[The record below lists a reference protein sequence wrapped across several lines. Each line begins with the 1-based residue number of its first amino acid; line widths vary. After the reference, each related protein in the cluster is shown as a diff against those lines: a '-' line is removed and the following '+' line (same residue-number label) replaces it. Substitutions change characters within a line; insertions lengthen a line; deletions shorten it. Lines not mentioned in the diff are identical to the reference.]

1 VVPPS
6 VPLAGPVPE
15 QVQSDGLFRLTN
27 DVFKLGRATSGAVK
41 NMTKYVFL
49 PSLAL
54 FLFSCTLLAQEEH
67 HHIQALENV
76 GNVSFPITCDQSV
89 QKKFERGVALLH
101 SFWYEEAQK
110 SFKEVLDQ
118 DPHCAIA
125 YWGQAMSIYRPLW
138 NRPTASDLQN
148 GRKLIQVAQTFDGNS
163 RRERDYI
170 DALAVFYG
178 DDNRDYQK
186 RSADYCDVMRKL
198 FSQYPKDR
206 EAAVFYALALL
217 GSQPDNDAKLEN
229 SRKAIAILAK
239 LFKEQPNHPGAA
251 HYLIHAA
258 DNPHLADLGL
268 SAARRYA
275 QIAPASPHA
284 LHMPS
289 HIFARLGLWQEDI
302 QSNLA
307 SIAATRQSSGMHV
320 GAEHQIHA
328 MDFLEYAY
336 LQIGEN
342 NKAKAVVEN
351 LADIREDAVDPG
363 LDGYLD
369 GMRAHLPAMYALE
382 THQWKEALALQP
394 PAGAEASSKAIT
406 YWARAVA
413 AGHLR
418 DVAAARDAVEQYD
431 AMLDTVRKS
440 SRPYRADFM
449 STNGSEAR
457 AWLVFAE
464 GKNDEALRLLRS
476 VADKQDA
483 EGKGEVELPAREM
496 LGDMLVEIN
505 RLREALAEYEK
516 SLNTDPNRFNGL
528 YGAARSAELL
538 QQPRTAAR
546 YYAQLLKNCEAPSQ
560 RPELSHAKELLAR
573 N

>member
-1 VVPPS
+1 
-6 VPLAGPVPE
+6 
-15 QVQSDGLFRLTN
+15 
-27 DVFKLGRATSGAVK
+27 
-41 NMTKYVFL
+41 MTKCVL
-49 PSLAL
+49 LLSWASLI
-54 FLFSCTLLAQEEH
+54 FSCPLLAQEGH
-67 HHIQALENV
+67 HHSEPLEKI
-76 GNVSFPITCDQSV
+76 GTVSFPITCDHSV
-89 QKKFERGVALLH
+89 QKEFERGLALLH

-110 SFKEVLDQ
+110 SFKEVIDQ

-148 GRKLIQVAQTFDGNS
+148 GRKLIQAAQTIDGDS
-163 RRERDYI
+163 QRERDYI
-170 DALAVFYG
+170 DSLAVFYG
-178 DDNRDYQK
+178 GDNRDYQE
-186 RSADYCDVMRKL
+186 RSTDYCHVMHRL
-198 FSQYPKDR
+198 FIRYPGDR

-217 GSQPDNDAKLEN
+217 GSQPENDSKLEN
-229 SRKAIAILAK
+229 AKTAIAILAE
-239 LFKEQPNHPGAA
+239 LFKEAPDHPGAA

-258 DNPHLADLGL
+258 DNPHLAALGL
-268 SAARRYA
+268 TAARRYA

-307 SIAATRQSSGMHV
+307 SIAATNQSSGMHV

-342 NKAKAVVEN
+342 SKAKAIFDQ
-351 LADIREDAVDPG
+351 LATIHAGDVDPG

-369 GMRAHLPAMYALE
+369 RMGAHLPAMYALE
-382 THQWKEALALQP
+382 TRQWKEALALQP
-394 PAGAEASSKAIT
+394 PAGAKPSAQAIT

-418 DVAAARDAVEQYD
+418 DVAAARDAVLQYD

-440 SRPYRADFM
+440 SRPHRADYLGA
-449 STNGSEAR
+449 NRDEAH

-464 GKNDEALRLLRS
+464 GKNDQALSLLRS

-496 LGDMLVEIN
+496 LGDMLLEIN

-528 YGAARSAELL
+528 HGASRSAELL
-538 QQPRTAAR
+538 QQRRTAVR
-546 YYAQLLKNCEAPSQ
+546 YSAQLLENCEASSQ
-560 RPELSHAKELLAR
+560 RPELSHAKEVLASK
-573 N
+573 

>member
-1 VVPPS
+1 
-6 VPLAGPVPE
+6 
-15 QVQSDGLFRLTN
+15 
-27 DVFKLGRATSGAVK
+27 
-41 NMTKYVFL
+41 MTKYGFL
-49 PSLAL
+49 LCLASLL
-54 FLFSCTLLAQEEH
+54 FPWPLLAQEEH
-67 HHIQALENV
+67 HHTESLERI
-76 GNVSFPITCDQSV
+76 GKVSFPITCNQSV
-89 QKKFERGVALLH
+89 QKEFERGLALLH

-110 SFKEVLDQ
+110 SFKEVIDQ
-118 DPHCAIA
+118 DPQCAIA

-148 GRKLIQVAQTFDGNS
+148 GRKLIQTAQTIDGNS
-163 RRERDYI
+163 QRERDYI
-170 DALAVFYG
+170 DSLAVFYG
-178 DDNRDYQK
+178 DDNRDYEK
-186 RSADYCDVMRKL
+186 RSADYCHVMQRL
-198 FSQYPKDR
+198 FTRYPEDR
-206 EAAVFYALALL
+206 EAAVFYALSLL
-217 GSQPDNDAKLEN
+217 GSQSDNDSKLEN
-229 SRKAIAILAK
+229 PKKAIAILAE
-239 LFKEQPNHPGAA
+239 LFKEAPDHPGAA

-258 DNPHLADLGL
+258 DNPHLAALGL
-268 SAARRYA
+268 PAARRYA

-307 SIAATRQSSGMHV
+307 SIAAARQPSGMHV

-342 NKAKAVVEN
+342 NNAKAIVDQ
-351 LADIREDAVDPG
+351 LATIREDDVDPG
-363 LDGYLD
+363 LDGYL
-369 GMRAHLPAMYALE
+369 GRMRAHLPAMYALE
-382 THQWKEALALQP
+382 THHWKEALALQP
-394 PAGAEASSKAIT
+394 PAGAEPSSQAIT

-413 AGHLR
+413 AGHLH
-418 DVAAARDAVEQYD
+418 DVLAARAAVQQYE
-431 AMLDTVRKS
+431 AMVDTVRKS
-440 SRPYRADFM
+440 SGPYQADYM
-449 STNGSEAR
+449 STNGVEAH
-457 AWLVFAE
+457 AWLVLDE
-464 GKNDEALRLLRS
+464 GKIDDAVSLLRS

-496 LGDMLVEIN
+496 LGDMLFGIN

-538 QQPRTAAR
+538 QQPRTSAR
-546 YYAQLLKNCEAPSQ
+546 YYAELLKNRDTPSQ
-560 RPELSHAKELLAR
+560 RPELSDAKEFLAR

>member
-1 VVPPS
+1 
-6 VPLAGPVPE
+6 
-15 QVQSDGLFRLTN
+15 
-27 DVFKLGRATSGAVK
+27 
-41 NMTKYVFL
+41 MTKYVFL
-49 PSLAL
+49 LSLAL
-54 FLFSCTLLAQEEH
+54 VLSSWPLLAQEEH
-67 HHIQALENV
+67 RHTESLEKI
-76 GNVSFPITCDQSV
+76 GNVSFPITCNQSV
-89 QKKFERGVALLH
+89 QEEFERGLALLH

-110 SFKEVLDQ
+110 SFKKVLDQ

-125 YWGQAMSIYRPLW
+125 YWGHAMSIYRPLW

-148 GRKLIQVAQTFDGNS
+148 GRKLIQVAQTIDANS
-163 RRERDYI
+163 QRERDYI

-186 RSADYCDVMRKL
+186 RSADYCNVMQKL
-198 FSQYPKDR
+198 FARYPKDR
-206 EAAVFYALALL
+206 EAAVFYALSLL
-217 GSQPDNDAKLEN
+217 GSQPDNDTELEN
-229 SRKAIAILAK
+229 PKKAIAILAE
-239 LFKEQPNHPGAA
+239 LFKEAPDHPGVA

-258 DNPHLADLGL
+258 DNPRLAILGL
-268 SAARRYA
+268 AAARRYA

-307 SIAATRQSSGMHV
+307 SIAATSQSSGMHI

-342 NKAKAVVEN
+342 NKAKAVVDQ
-351 LADIREDAVDPG
+351 LATIHADDVDPG
-363 LDGYLD
+363 LDGYRD
-369 GMRAHLPAMYALE
+369 RMRAHLPAMYALE
-382 THQWKEALALQP
+382 THHWKEALALQP
-394 PAGAEASSKAIT
+394 PAGAEPSSQAIT

-418 DVAAARDAVEQYD
+418 DVPTARAAVQQYD

-440 SRPYRADFM
+440 SRPHQADYM
-449 STNGSEAR
+449 STNGVEAH
-457 AWLVFAE
+457 AWLIFTE
-464 GKNDEALRLLRS
+464 GKIDEALSLLRS

-496 LGDMLVEIN
+496 LGDMLLEMS
-505 RLREALAEYEK
+505 RSRDALAEYEK
-516 SLNTDPNRFNGL
+516 SLKTDPNRFNGV

-538 QQPRTAAR
+538 QEPRTAAA
-546 YYAQLLKNCEAPSQ
+546 YYAQLLKNCEIRSQ

>member
-1 VVPPS
+1 
-6 VPLAGPVPE
+6 
-15 QVQSDGLFRLTN
+15 
-27 DVFKLGRATSGAVK
+27 
-41 NMTKYVFL
+41 MTKYVFL
-49 PSLAL
+49 LSLAL
-54 FLFSCTLLAQEEH
+54 VLSSWPLLAQEEH
-67 HHIQALENV
+67 HHTESLEKI
-76 GNVSFPITCDQSV
+76 GNVSFPITCNQSV
-89 QKKFERGVALLH
+89 QEEFERGLALLH

-110 SFKEVLDQ
+110 SFKKVLDQ

-125 YWGQAMSIYRPLW
+125 YWGHAMSIYRPLW
-138 NRPTASDLQN
+138 NRPTPSDLQN
-148 GRKLIQVAQTFDGNS
+148 GRKLIQVAQTIDANS
-163 RRERDYI
+163 QRERDYI

-186 RSADYCDVMRKL
+186 RSADYCNVMQKL
-198 FSQYPKDR
+198 FARYPKDR
-206 EAAVFYALALL
+206 EAAVFYALSLL
-217 GSQPDNDAKLEN
+217 GSQPDNDTELEN
-229 SRKAIAILAK
+229 PKKAIAILAE
-239 LFKEQPNHPGAA
+239 LFKEAPDHPGVA

-258 DNPHLADLGL
+258 DNPRLAILGL
-268 SAARRYA
+268 AAARRYA

-307 SIAATRQSSGMHV
+307 SIAATSQSSGMHI

-342 NKAKAVVEN
+342 NKAKAVVDQ
-351 LADIREDAVDPG
+351 LATIHADDVDPG

-369 GMRAHLPAMYALE
+369 RMRAHLPAMYALE
-382 THQWKEALALQP
+382 THHWKEALALQP
-394 PAGAEASSKAIT
+394 PAGAEPSSQAIT

-418 DVAAARDAVEQYD
+418 DVPAARVAVQQYD

-440 SRPYRADFM
+440 SRPHQADYM
-449 STNGSEAR
+449 STNGGEAH
-457 AWLVFAE
+457 AWLIFTE
-464 GKNDEALRLLRS
+464 GKIDEALSLLRS

-496 LGDMLVEIN
+496 LGDMLLEMS
-505 RLREALAEYEK
+505 RSRDALAEYEK
-516 SLNTDPNRFNGL
+516 SLKTDPNRFNGV

-538 QQPRTAAR
+538 QEPRTAAA
-546 YYAQLLKNCEAPSQ
+546 YYAQLLKNCEIRSQ

>member
-1 VVPPS
+1 
-6 VPLAGPVPE
+6 
-15 QVQSDGLFRLTN
+15 
-27 DVFKLGRATSGAVK
+27 
-41 NMTKYVFL
+41 MTKYGFL
-49 PSLAL
+49 LSLASL
-54 FLFSCTLLAQEEH
+54 LFSFPLLAQEEH
-67 HHIQALENV
+67 QHTEPLEKI
-76 GNVSFPITCDQSV
+76 GKVSFPITCDQSV
-89 QKKFERGVALLH
+89 QKEFERGLALLH

-110 SFKEVLDQ
+110 SFKEVIDQ

-148 GRKLIQVAQTFDGNS
+148 GRKLIQAAQTIEGNS
-163 RRERDYI
+163 QRERDYT
-170 DALAVFYG
+170 DALAVFYA

-186 RSADYCDVMRKL
+186 RSADYCNVMQKL
-198 FSQYPKDR
+198 FARYPKDR
-206 EAAVFYALALL
+206 EAAVFYALSLL
-217 GSQPDNDAKLEN
+217 GSQPDNDTTLEN
-229 SRKAIAILAK
+229 PKKAIAILAE
-239 LFKEQPNHPGAA
+239 LFKEEPNHPGVA
-251 HYLIHAA
+251 HYLVHAS

-268 SAARRYA
+268 PAARRYS

-307 SIAATRQSSGMHV
+307 SIAATRQSHGMHV

-328 MDFLEYAY
+328 MDFLEYGY

-342 NKAKAVVEN
+342 IKARAVVDQ
-351 LADIREDAVDPG
+351 LATIHADDVDPG

-369 GMRAHLPAMYALE
+369 RMRAHLPAMYALE

-394 PAGAEASSKAIT
+394 PAGAEPSSQAIT

-418 DVAAARDAVEQYD
+418 DVPGARAAVQQYD
-431 AMLDTVRKS
+431 AMLNTARKS
-440 SRPYRADFM
+440 SRSYQADYM
-449 STNGSEAR
+449 STNGVEAH

-464 GKNDEALRLLRS
+464 GKIDEALSLLRS

-496 LGDMLVEIN
+496 LGDMLFGTN

-516 SLNTDPNRFNGL
+516 SLDTDPNRFNGL

-538 QQPRTAAR
+538 QLSQTAAR
-546 YYAQLLKNCEAPSQ
+546 YYAQLLKNCDAPSQ
-560 RPELSHAKELLAR
+560 RPELSHAKALAAKD
-573 N
+573 

>member
-1 VVPPS
+1 
-6 VPLAGPVPE
+6 
-15 QVQSDGLFRLTN
+15 
-27 DVFKLGRATSGAVK
+27 
-41 NMTKYVFL
+41 MTKYVSL
-49 PSLAL
+49 LSLASVL
-54 FLFSCTLLAQEEH
+54 LSCPLLAQEEH
-67 HHIQALENV
+67 HHTQPLGRIGQ
-76 GNVSFPITCDQSV
+76 VSFPITCDQSV
-89 QKKFERGVALLH
+89 QKEFDRGLALLH
-101 SFWYEEAQK
+101 SFWCEEAQK

-148 GRKLIQVAQTFDGNS
+148 DRKLIQLGQSIDGNS
-163 RRERDYI
+163 RRERNYI

-186 RSADYCDVMRKL
+186 RSADYCDVMQKL
-198 FSQYPKDR
+198 FAQYPKDR
-206 EAAVFYALALL
+206 EAAVFYALSLL
-217 GSQPDNDAKLEN
+217 GLQSENDTELEN
-229 SRKAIAILAK
+229 PRKAIAILAK
-239 LFKEQPNHPGAA
+239 LFKEEPNHPGVA

-258 DNPHLADLGL
+258 DNRHLADLGL
-268 SAARRYA
+268 PAARRYA

-307 SIAATRQSSGMHV
+307 SIAAARQSSGMRV

-342 NKAKAVVEN
+342 NKAKAIVDQ
-351 LADIREDAVDPG
+351 LATIRKDDVDPG

-369 GMRAHLPAMYALE
+369 RMRAHLPAMYALE
-382 THQWKEALALQP
+382 THQWKEAQALSP
-394 PAGAEASSKAIT
+394 PAGAEPSSQAIT

-418 DVAAARDAVEQYD
+418 DVAAARDAVQQYD
-431 AMLDTVRKS
+431 AMLDAVRKS
-440 SRPYRADFM
+440 SSPYKADYM
-449 STNGSEAR
+449 GTNGGEAH

-464 GKNDEALRLLRS
+464 GKNDEALSLLRS

-496 LGDMLVEIN
+496 LGDMLLEIN

-528 YGAARSAELL
+528 DGAARSAELL
-538 QQPRTAAR
+538 QQPQTAAP
-546 YYAQLLKNCEAPSQ
+546 YYKQLLKNCEAPSQ

>member
-1 VVPPS
+1 
-6 VPLAGPVPE
+6 
-15 QVQSDGLFRLTN
+15 
-27 DVFKLGRATSGAVK
+27 
-41 NMTKYVFL
+41 MTKYVFL
-49 PSLAL
+49 LSLASL
-54 FLFSCTLLAQEEH
+54 LLSFPLLAQEGH
-67 HHIQALENV
+67 HHTEPLEKI
-76 GNVSFPITCDQSV
+76 GKVSFPITYDQSV
-89 QKKFERGVALLH
+89 QKEFERGLALLH

-110 SFKEVLDQ
+110 SFKEVLAQ

-148 GRKLIQVAQTFDGNS
+148 GRKFIQVAQTIDGNS
-163 RRERDYI
+163 QRERDYI
-170 DALAVFYG
+170 DALAVFYA

-186 RSADYCDVMRKL
+186 RSADYCHAMEKL
-198 FSQYPKDR
+198 FAQYPKDR
-206 EAAVFYALALL
+206 EAAVFYALSLL
-217 GSQPDNDAKLEN
+217 GSQPDNDTNLEN
-229 SRKAIAILAK
+229 PKKAIAILAE
-239 LFKEQPNHPGAA
+239 LFKEEPSHPGVA

-268 SAARRYA
+268 PAARRYA

-342 NKAKAVVEN
+342 NKAKAVVDQ
-351 LADIREDAVDPG
+351 LAAIREDEVDPG

-369 GMRAHLPAMYALE
+369 RMRAHLPAMYALE

-394 PAGAEASSKAIT
+394 PAGAEPSAQAIT

-418 DVAAARDAVEQYD
+418 DVAAARDAVLQYD

-440 SRPYRADFM
+440 SRSYEADYM
-449 STNGSEAR
+449 STNHDEAH

-464 GKNDEALRLLRS
+464 GNNDQALSLLRS

-483 EGKGEVELPAREM
+483 KGKGEVELPAREM
-496 LGDMLVEIN
+496 IGDMLLEIN
-505 RLREALAEYEK
+505 RLREALAEFEK
-516 SLNTDPNRFNGL
+516 SLSTDPNRFNGL
-528 YGAARSAELL
+528 HGAARSAELL
-538 QQPRTAAR
+538 QQPRISAPYNSSKTVSRPRSAPNCR
-546 YYAQLLKNCEAPSQ
+546 TPKNSSPVISRILILASQ
-560 RPELSHAKELLAR
+560 KFSSY
-573 N
+573 

>member
-1 VVPPS
+1 
-6 VPLAGPVPE
+6 
-15 QVQSDGLFRLTN
+15 
-27 DVFKLGRATSGAVK
+27 VK
-41 NMTKYVFL
+41 EMTKSVL
-49 PSLAL
+49 LLSLASL
-54 FLFSCTLLAQEEH
+54 LFSWPLLAQEEH
-67 HHIQALENV
+67 HHTEPLEKI
-76 GNVSFPITCDQSV
+76 GRVSFPITCDQSV
-89 QKKFERGVALLH
+89 QKEFERGLALLH

-110 SFKEVLDQ
+110 SFKEVIDQ

-148 GRKLIQVAQTFDGNS
+148 GRKLIQAAQTIDGNS
-163 RRERDYI
+163 QRERDYI
-170 DALAVFYG
+170 DSLAVFYG

-186 RSADYCDVMRKL
+186 RSADYCHVMQRL
-198 FSQYPKDR
+198 FTRYPEDR
-206 EAAVFYALALL
+206 EAAVFYALSLL
-217 GSQPDNDAKLEN
+217 GSQPDNDSKLEN
-229 SRKAIAILAK
+229 PKRAIAILAE
-239 LFKEQPNHPGAA
+239 LFKEAPDHPGVA

-258 DNPHLADLGL
+258 DNPHLAALGL
-268 SAARRYA
+268 PAARRYA

-307 SIAATRQSSGMHV
+307 SIAATNQSSGMHV

-342 NKAKAVVEN
+342 NNAKAIVDQ
-351 LADIREDAVDPG
+351 LATIREDDVDPG
-363 LDGYLD
+363 LDGYLG

-382 THQWKEALALQP
+382 THHWKEALALQP
-394 PAGAEASSKAIT
+394 PAGAEPSSQAIT

-413 AGHLR
+413 AGHLH
-418 DVAAARDAVEQYD
+418 DVLAARAAVQQYD
-431 AMLDTVRKS
+431 AMVDTVRKS
-440 SRPYRADFM
+440 SRPYQADYM
-449 STNGSEAR
+449 STNGVEAH

-464 GKNDEALRLLRS
+464 GKIDEALSLLRS

-496 LGDMLVEIN
+496 LGDMLLGIN

-538 QQPRTAAR
+538 QQPRTSAR
-546 YYAQLLKNCEAPSQ
+546 YYAELLKNRDAPSQ
-560 RPELSHAKELLAR
+560 RPELSDAKEFLAR

>member
-1 VVPPS
+1 
-6 VPLAGPVPE
+6 
-15 QVQSDGLFRLTN
+15 
-27 DVFKLGRATSGAVK
+27 
-41 NMTKYVFL
+41 MTKCVFL
-49 PSLAL
+49 LILASLP
-54 FLFSCTLLAQEEH
+54 FSFALLAQEEH
-67 HHIQALENV
+67 QHTEPLEKI
-76 GNVSFPITCDQSV
+76 GKVSFPITCNQSV
-89 QKKFERGVALLH
+89 QKEFERGLALLH
-101 SFWYEEAQK
+101 SFWYEETQK
-110 SFKEVLDQ
+110 SFKEVTDQ

-148 GRKLIQVAQTFDGNS
+148 GRKLIQVAQTIDGNS
-163 RRERDYI
+163 QRERDYI

-186 RSADYCDVMRKL
+186 RSADYCHAMQKL
-198 FSQYPKDR
+198 FAQYPKDR
-206 EAAVFYALALL
+206 EAAVFYALSLL
-217 GSQPDNDAKLEN
+217 GSQPDNDSKLEN
-229 SRKAIAILAK
+229 PKKAIAILAE
-239 LFKEQPNHPGAA
+239 LFKEAPDHPGVA

-258 DNPHLADLGL
+258 DNPHLAALGL
-268 SAARRYA
+268 PAARRYA

-307 SIAATRQSSGMHV
+307 SIAATRKSSGMHV

-328 MDFLEYAY
+328 TDFLEYAY
-336 LQIGEN
+336 LQIAEN
-342 NKAKAVVEN
+342 SKAQAIVDQ
-351 LADIREDAVDPG
+351 LATIHEEDVDPG

-369 GMRAHLPAMYALE
+369 RMRAHLPAMYALE
-382 THQWKEALALQP
+382 THQWKEALSLQP
-394 PAGAEASSKAIT
+394 PPGAEPSAQAIT

-418 DVAAARDAVEQYD
+418 DVAAARDAVLQYD
-431 AMLDTVRKS
+431 AKLDAVRKS
-440 SRPYRADFM
+440 SRPYRADYM
-449 STNGSEAR
+449 TTNRDEAH

-464 GKNDEALRLLRS
+464 GKNDQALSLLRS

-483 EGKGEVELPAREM
+483 VGKGEVELPAREM
-496 LGDMLVEIN
+496 LGDMLLEMS
-505 RLREALAEYEK
+505 RSREALREYEK
-516 SLNTDPNRFNGL
+516 SLKTDPNRFNGL

-538 QQPRTAAR
+538 REPRTAAA
-546 YYAQLLKNCEAPSQ
+546 YYAQLLKNCEMRSQ

>member
-1 VVPPS
+1 MS
-6 VPLAGPVPE
+6 
-15 QVQSDGLFRLTN
+15 R
-27 DVFKLGRATSGAVK
+27 KVK
-41 NMTKYVFL
+41 EMTKNVL
-49 PSLAL
+49 LLSLASL
-54 FLFSCTLLAQEEH
+54 LFSLPLLAQEGHKHTEP
-67 HHIQALENV
+67 LEKI
-76 GNVSFPITCDQSV
+76 GRVSFPITCDQSV
-89 QKKFERGVALLH
+89 QRKFERGLALLH

-110 SFKEVLDQ
+110 SFKDVVDQ

-148 GRKLIQVAQTFDGNS
+148 GRKLIQVAQTLDGDS
-163 RRERDYI
+163 QRERDYI
-170 DALAVFYG
+170 EALAVFYAG
-178 DDNRDYQK
+178 DNREYQK
-186 RSADYCDVMRKL
+186 RSADYCHVMKKL
-198 FSQYPKDR
+198 FAQYPKDR
-206 EAAVFYALALL
+206 EAAVFYALSLL
-217 GSQPDNDAKLEN
+217 GSQPDNDTKLEN
-229 SRKAIAILAK
+229 PKKAIAILAE
-239 LFKEQPNHPGAA
+239 LFKEEPSHPGVA

-258 DNPHLADLGL
+258 DNPHLAELGL
-268 SAARRYA
+268 PAARRYA

-342 NKAKAVVEN
+342 NKAKV
-351 LADIREDAVDPG
+351 LLDQLTTISEDDVDSG

-369 GMRAHLPAMYALE
+369 RMRAHLPAMYALE
-382 THQWKEALALQP
+382 TRQWKEALTLQP
-394 PAGAEASSKAIT
+394 PAGAEPSAQAIT

-418 DVAAARDAVEQYD
+418 DVAAARDAVQQYD

-440 SRPYRADFM
+440 SRPFEADYM
-449 STNGSEAR
+449 SMNGGEAH

-464 GKNDEALRLLRS
+464 GKNDEALSLLRS

-496 LGDMLVEIN
+496 VGDMLLQIN

-516 SLNTDPNRFNGL
+516 SLSTDPNRFNGL

-538 QQPRTAAR
+538 QQPRTAAP
-546 YYAQLLKNCEAPSQ
+546 YYAQLLKNCEEPSQ
-560 RPELSHAKELLAR
+560 RPELSHAKELLGR

>member
-1 VVPPS
+1 MLYFETICVRRHAAESLRLKPKRKNVLLLT
-6 VPLAGPVPE
+6 LA
-15 QVQSDGLFRLTN
+15 SLF
-27 DVFKLGRATSGAVK
+27 
-41 NMTKYVFL
+41 
-49 PSLAL
+49 
-54 FLFSCTLLAQEEH
+54 FSWPILAQEEH
-67 HHIQALENV
+67 HHTEPLEKI
-76 GNVSFPITCDQSV
+76 GKVSFPISCNPSV
-89 QKKFERGVALLH
+89 QEEFERGLALLH
-101 SFWYEEAQK
+101 SFWYEEALK
-110 SFKEVLDQ
+110 SFREVIDQ

-148 GRKLIQVAQTFDGNS
+148 GRKLIQAAQTIDGNS
-163 RRERDYI
+163 QRERDYI
-170 DALAVFYG
+170 DSLAVFYN
-178 DDNRDYQK
+178 DDNRDYKQ
-186 RSADYCDVMRKL
+186 RSADYCRAMQRL
-198 FSQYPKDR
+198 FNRYPEDR
-206 EAAVFYALALL
+206 EAAVFYALSLL
-217 GSQPDNDAKLEN
+217 GSQPDNDSKLEN
-229 SRKAIAILAK
+229 PKRAIAILTE
-239 LFKEQPNHPGAA
+239 LFKEAPDHPGVA

-258 DNPHLADLGL
+258 DNPHLAALGL
-268 SAARRYA
+268 VAARRYA

-307 SIAATRQSSGMHV
+307 SIAAARQPSGMHV

-342 NKAKAVVEN
+342 NNAKAILDR
-351 LADIREDAVDPG
+351 LATIREDDVDPG
-363 LDGYLD
+363 LDGYL
-369 GMRAHLPAMYALE
+369 GRMRAHLPAMYALE

-394 PAGAEASSKAIT
+394 SAGAEPSSQAIT

-418 DVAAARDAVEQYD
+418 DVLAARAAVQQYD
-431 AMLDTVRKS
+431 AIVEIVRKS
-440 SRPYRADFM
+440 SRAYQADYM
-449 STNGSEAR
+449 STNGREAH

-464 GKNDEALRLLRS
+464 GKNEEALSLLRS

-496 LGDMLVEIN
+496 LGDMLLEMS
-505 RLREALAEYEK
+505 RLWEALTEYEK
-516 SLNTDPNRFNGL
+516 SLETDPNRFNGL

-538 QQPRTAAR
+538 ERPRIAAA
-546 YYAQLLKNCEAPSQ
+546 YYAKLLKNCEVSSQ
-560 RPELSHAKELLAR
+560 RSELSHAQELLAK

>member
-1 VVPPS
+1 
-6 VPLAGPVPE
+6 
-15 QVQSDGLFRLTN
+15 
-27 DVFKLGRATSGAVK
+27 
-41 NMTKYVFL
+41 MTKYFFL
-49 PSLAL
+49 LSLASL
-54 FLFSCTLLAQEEH
+54 LFSLSLLEQEGHKHTEP
-67 HHIQALENV
+67 LEKI
-76 GNVSFPITCDQSV
+76 GKVSFPITCDRSV
-89 QKKFERGVALLH
+89 QKEFERGLALLH
-101 SFWYEEAQK
+101 SFWYEEALK
-110 SFKEVLDQ
+110 SFKDVLDQ

-138 NRPTASDLQN
+138 NRPSASDLQN
-148 GRKLIQVAQTFDGNS
+148 GRKFIQVAQTIAGNS
-163 RRERDYI
+163 QRERDYI
-170 DALAVFYG
+170 DALAVFYA

-186 RSADYCDVMRKL
+186 RSADYCHAMQRL
-198 FSQYPKDR
+198 FTQYLKDR
-206 EAAVFYALALL
+206 EAAVFYALSLL
-217 GSQPDNDAKLEN
+217 GSQPNNDTKLEN
-229 SRKAIAILAK
+229 PKKAIAILTE
-239 LFKEQPNHPGAA
+239 LFKEAPDHPGVA

-268 SAARRYA
+268 PAARRYA

-307 SIAATRQSSGMHV
+307 SIAVTRQSTGMHV

-342 NKAKAVVEN
+342 RKAKAIVDQ
-351 LADIREDAVDPG
+351 LATIHEDDVDPG

-369 GMRAHLPAMYALE
+369 RMRAQMPAMYALE
-382 THQWKEALALQP
+382 TRQWKEALVLQP
-394 PAGAEASSKAIT
+394 PAGAEPSAQAIT

-418 DVAAARDAVEQYD
+418 DVTAARDAVLQYD
-431 AMLDTVRKS
+431 AMLDKVRKS
-440 SRPYRADFM
+440 SRPYKADYM
-449 STNGSEAR
+449 STDGGEAH

-464 GKNDEALRLLRS
+464 GKNDEALGLLRS

-496 LGDMLVEIN
+496 LGDLLLDMS
-505 RLREALAEYEK
+505 RLREALAEYQK
-516 SLNTDPNRFNGL
+516 SLSTDPNRFNGL

-538 QQPRTAAR
+538 QQPRTAAA
-546 YYAQLLKNCEAPSQ
+546 YYAQLLKTCEASSQ
-560 RPELSHAKELLAR
+560 RPELSHAKELLAS

>member
-1 VVPPS
+1 
-6 VPLAGPVPE
+6 
-15 QVQSDGLFRLTN
+15 
-27 DVFKLGRATSGAVK
+27 
-41 NMTKYVFL
+41 MTKYVFL
-49 PSLAL
+49 LSLASL
-54 FLFSCTLLAQEEH
+54 LSFRLLAQEEH
-67 HHIQALENV
+67 QRTQPLEKI
-76 GNVSFPITCDQSV
+76 GQVSFPITCDQSV
-89 QKKFERGVALLH
+89 QKEFERGLALLH

-148 GRKLIQVAQTFDGNS
+148 GRKLIQVAQTIDGNS
-163 RRERDYI
+163 QRERDYI
-170 DALAVFYG
+170 DALAVFYA
-178 DDNRDYQK
+178 DDNREYQK
-186 RSADYCDVMRKL
+186 RSADYCHAMQKL
-198 FSQYPKDR
+198 FAQYPKDR
-206 EAAVFYALALL
+206 EAAVFYALSLL
-217 GSQPDNDAKLEN
+217 GSQPDNDTKLEN
-229 SRKAIAILAK
+229 PKKAIAILAE
-239 LFKEQPNHPGAA
+239 LFKEEPSHPGVA

-268 SAARRYA
+268 PAARRYA

-307 SIAATRQSSGMHV
+307 SIAAARQSTAMHV

-328 MDFLEYAY
+328 MDFLVYAY

-342 NKAKAVVEN
+342 NKAKAVADQ
-351 LADIREDAVDPG
+351 LANIHEDDVDPG

-369 GMRAHLPAMYALE
+369 RMRAHLPAMYALE
-382 THQWKEALALQP
+382 THQWKEALTLQP
-394 PAGAEASSKAIT
+394 PAGAEPSAQAIT

-418 DVAAARDAVEQYD
+418 DVAATRAAVLQYD

-440 SRPYRADFM
+440 SRPYEADYM
-449 STNGSEAR
+449 STNQDEAH

-464 GKNDEALRLLRS
+464 GKNDQAFSLLRS
-476 VADKQDA
+476 LADKQDA

-496 LGDMLVEIN
+496 LGDMLLETN
-505 RLREALAEYEK
+505 RLREALAEYKK
-516 SLNTDPNRFNGL
+516 SLETDPNRFNGL
-528 YGAARSAELL
+528 YRAARSAEASG
-538 QQPRTAAR
+538 QAQIAAR
-546 YYAQLLKNCEAPSQ
+546 YYTQLVKNCEDSKSVDRQ
-560 RPELSHAKELLAR
+560 ELTRARALLAK

>member
-1 VVPPS
+1 
-6 VPLAGPVPE
+6 L
-15 QVQSDGLFRLTN
+15 GLI
-27 DVFKLGRATSGAVK
+27 AVK
-41 NMTKYVFL
+41 RGRSMSSNVKEMTKNAL
-49 PSLAL
+49 LLSLASL
-54 FLFSCTLLAQEEH
+54 LFSFPLLAQEGHKHTEP
-67 HHIQALENV
+67 LEKV
-76 GNVSFPITCDQSV
+76 GKVSFSITCDQSV
-89 QKKFERGVALLH
+89 QKEFERGLALLH

-138 NRPTASDLQN
+138 NRPSASDLQN
-148 GRKLIQVAQTFDGNS
+148 GRKLIQVAQTIDGNS
-163 RRERDYI
+163 QRERDYI
-170 DALAVFYG
+170 HALAVFYG

-186 RSADYCDVMRKL
+186 RSADYCHAMQQL
-198 FSQYPKDR
+198 FAQYPKDR
-206 EAAVFYALALL
+206 EAAVFYALSLL
-217 GSQPDNDAKLEN
+217 GSKPDTDTKLEN
-229 SRKAIAILAK
+229 PKKAVAILAE
-239 LFKEQPNHPGAA
+239 LFKEKPSHPGVA

-258 DNPHLADLGL
+258 DNPNLAELGL
-268 SAARRYA
+268 QAARRYA

-307 SIAATRQSSGMHV
+307 SIAATRQSSGMHI

-328 MDFLEYAY
+328 MEFLEYAY

-342 NKAKAVVEN
+342 SKAKAIVDQ
-351 LADIREDAVDPG
+351 LATIQEDDIDPG

-369 GMRAHLPAMYALE
+369 RMRAHLPAMYALE

-394 PAGAEASSKAIT
+394 PAGAEPSAQAIT

-418 DVAAARDAVEQYD
+418 DVAAARDAVRQYD

-440 SRPYRADFM
+440 SRPYEAEYM
-449 STNGSEAR
+449 STNGGETH
-457 AWLVFAE
+457 AWLIFAE
-464 GKNDEALRLLRS
+464 GKNDVAVSLLRS

-496 LGDMLVEIN
+496 LGDMLLEID
-505 RLREALAEYEK
+505 RLREALVEYEK

-528 YGAARSAELL
+528 YGASRSAELL
-538 QQPRTAAR
+538 QQTLTAVR
-546 YYAQLLKNCEAPSQ
+546 YYAQLLKNCEASSQ
-560 RPELSHAKELLAR
+560 RAELSHAKEFLAS

>member
-1 VVPPS
+1 M
-6 VPLAGPVPE
+6 
-15 QVQSDGLFRLTN
+15 TN
-27 DVFKLGRATSGAVK
+27 AAFESIRVCRRAAESLSRKVK
-41 NMTKYVFL
+41 EMTKSVL
-49 PSLAL
+49 LLSLASL
-54 FLFSCTLLAQEEH
+54 LFSWPLLAQEEH
-67 HHIQALENV
+67 HHTEPLEKI
-76 GNVSFPITCDQSV
+76 GKVSFPITCNQSV
-89 QKKFERGVALLH
+89 QKEFERGLALLH

-110 SFKEVLDQ
+110 SFKEVIDQ

-148 GRKLIQVAQTFDGNS
+148 GRKLIQVAQTIDGNS
-163 RRERDYI
+163 QRERDYI
-170 DALAVFYG
+170 DSLAVFYG

-186 RSADYCDVMRKL
+186 RSADYCNAMQRL
-198 FSQYPKDR
+198 FTRYPQDR
-206 EAAVFYALALL
+206 EAAVFYALSLL
-217 GSQPDNDAKLEN
+217 GSQPDNDSKLEN
-229 SRKAIAILAK
+229 PKRAIAILAE
-239 LFKEQPNHPGAA
+239 LFKDAPDHPGVA

-268 SAARRYA
+268 PAARRYA
-275 QIAPASPHA
+275 EIAPVSPHA

-307 SIAATRQSSGMHV
+307 SIAAARQPSGMHV

-342 NKAKAVVEN
+342 NKAKAVVDQ
-351 LADIREDAVDPG
+351 LAAIHADDVDPG
-363 LDGYLD
+363 LDGYL
-369 GMRAHLPAMYALE
+369 GRMRAHLPAMYALE
-382 THQWKEALALQP
+382 THHWKEALALEP
-394 PAGAEASSKAIT
+394 PGGAEASSQAIT

-413 AGHLR
+413 AGHLH
-418 DVAAARDAVEQYD
+418 DVLAARAAVQQYD
-431 AMLDTVRKS
+431 AMVDTIRKS
-440 SRPYRADFM
+440 SRPYQADYM
-449 STNGSEAR
+449 STNGVEAH

-464 GKNDEALRLLRS
+464 GKIDEALSLLRS

-496 LGDMLVEIN
+496 LGDMLLE
-505 RLREALAEYEK
+505 RSRSREALAEYEK
-516 SLNTDPNRFNGL
+516 SLKTDPNRFNGL
-528 YGAARSAELL
+528 YGAALSAELL

-546 YYAQLLKNCEAPSQ
+546 YYAELLKNRDASSQ
-560 RPELSHAKELLAR
+560 RPELSDAKEFLAR

>member
-1 VVPPS
+1 MS
-6 VPLAGPVPE
+6 RKAKE
-15 QVQSDGLFRLTN
+15 MTTN
-27 DVFKLGRATSGAVK
+27 VL
-41 NMTKYVFL
+41 L
-49 PSLAL
+49 LSLASL
-54 FLFSCTLLAQEEH
+54 FFSFPLLAQEGHQHTEP
-67 HHIQALENV
+67 LEKI
-76 GNVSFPITCDQSV
+76 GKVSFTITCDQSV
-89 QKKFERGVALLH
+89 QKEFERGLALLH

-110 SFKEVLDQ
+110 SFKNVLDQ

-125 YWGQAMSIYRPLW
+125 YWGQAMSIYRSLW
-138 NRPTASDLQN
+138 NRPSASDLQN
-148 GRKLIQVAQTFDGNS
+148 GRKLIQVAQTIDGNS
-163 RRERDYI
+163 QRERDYI

-186 RSADYCDVMRKL
+186 RSADYCYVMQKL
-198 FSQYPKDR
+198 FTRYPGDR
-206 EAAVFYALALL
+206 EAAVFYALSLL
-217 GSQPDNDAKLEN
+217 GSQPDNDTQLEN
-229 SRKAIAILAK
+229 PKKAIAVLGE
-239 LFKEQPNHPGAA
+239 LFKEEPSHPGVA

-268 SAARRYA
+268 PAARRYA

-342 NKAKAVVEN
+342 NKAKVVVDQLTTISEG
-351 LADIREDAVDPG
+351 DVDPS
-363 LDGYLD
+363 LDGYWD
-369 GMRAHLPAMYALE
+369 RMRAHLPAMYALE
-382 THQWKEALALQP
+382 TRQWKEALVLQP
-394 PAGAEASSKAIT
+394 PAGGELSSQAIT

-418 DVAAARDAVEQYD
+418 DVPAARAAVQQYD
-431 AMLDTVRKS
+431 AMVDAVRKS
-440 SRPYRADFM
+440 SRPYQADYM
-449 STNGSEAR
+449 STNGVEVH

-464 GKNDEALRLLRS
+464 GKNDEALSLLRS

-496 LGDMLVEIN
+496 LGDMLLEMS

-516 SLNTDPNRFNGL
+516 SLSTDPNRFNGL

-538 QQPRTAAR
+538 RQPRTAAA
-546 YYAQLLKNCEAPSQ
+546 YYAQLLKNCEAHSQ
-560 RPELSHAKELLAR
+560 RPELLHAKKLLTG